1 MAADWEKLAGEW
13 ADHKVGLVA
22 EVDCTTDDGQKLCE
36 ENGVEGF
43 PTIMYGDPGGL
54 EVRCREMLPFTDSSS
69 CTLYESES
77 IPLPDA
83 QWFVFSQS
91 C

>member
-22 EVDCTTDDGQKLCE
+22 EVDCTQDDGQKLCE

-54 EVRCREMLPFTDSSS
+54 EVRCREMLPFTGCFAI
-69 CTLYESES
+69 CTKTES
-77 IPLPDA
+77 IPLPDP
-83 QWFVFSQS
+83 QWFFG
-91 C
+91 